1 VNKKERKFNLVV
13 VLLRIQNLGCRRDQ
27 WPAVSGECKKKGQIV
42 CLALYFCNCM
52 RRTQL
57 TIYMYMA
64 ASENEQARAGRIL
77 GVIIIIV
84 YVNVSVYTGVIV
96 KRKSPSM

>member
-1 VNKKERKFNLVV
+1 MNKKERKFNLVV
-13 VLLRIQNLGCRRDQ
+13 VLLRIQNLSRRRDQ
-27 WPAVSGECKKKGQIV
+27 WPAVAGECKKKGQIV

-52 RRTQL
+52 RRTLL
-57 TIYMYMA
+57 TVYMA
-64 ASENEQARAGRIL
+64 RENEQARAGRIL